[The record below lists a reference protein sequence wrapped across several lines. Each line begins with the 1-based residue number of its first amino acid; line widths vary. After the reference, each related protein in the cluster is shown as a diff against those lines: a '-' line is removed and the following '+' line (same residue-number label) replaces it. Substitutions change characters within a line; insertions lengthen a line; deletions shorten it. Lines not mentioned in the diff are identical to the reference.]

1 MRLMTVKLSGSIP
14 DEVTFE
20 QAIAL
25 TQSLLSQMEQGHIPE
40 SDILATIQKL
50 VSTLAGA
57 RGFFVSYLTDDRP
70 FADQPSEATL
80 AALATSPEIV
90 SELLVK
96 NLAMSSAMVLTHRRR
111 DDEIMAKQSERVR
124 ERSSQLIVSLGLPEF
139 AEKLAQLFVA
149 VQSGQGIYQSFLDRW
164 NYDPEQREAIAKAI
178 AKIQA
183 QLQISVPPP
192 YM

>member
-1 MRLMTVKLSGSIP
+1 MWLMTVKLSDSIP
-14 DEVTFE
+14 DDVTFE

-50 VSTLAGA
+50 VSTLAGG

-70 FADQPSEATL
+70 FADRPSAAVL
-80 AALATSPEIV
+80 AALATSPDIV

-111 DDEIMAKQSERVR
+111 DDETMAKQSERVR
-124 ERSSQLIVSLGLPEF
+124 ERSRQLIISLGLPEL
-139 AEKLAQLFVA
+139 AEKLAQLLVA
-149 VQSGQGIYQSFLDRW
+149 AQTGEGIYQSFLNRW
-164 NYDPEQREAIAKAI
+164 NYDPEQREAIAEAI
-178 AKIQA
+178 AACTNMNKHD
-183 QLQISVPPP
+183 
-192 YM
+192 